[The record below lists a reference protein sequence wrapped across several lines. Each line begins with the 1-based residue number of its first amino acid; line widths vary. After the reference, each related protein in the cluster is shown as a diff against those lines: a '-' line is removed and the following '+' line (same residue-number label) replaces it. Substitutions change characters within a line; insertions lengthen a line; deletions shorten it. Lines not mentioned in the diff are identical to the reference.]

1 MLFLQGL
8 NVINNGNLYLS
19 ESQKSMPLSQETLS
33 LIDGLSS
40 EEKGAMQVYID
51 IAQKNK
57 NRRSKQFSQ
66 ALISALND
74 IYEI

>member
-19 ESQKSMPLSQETLS
+19 KSQKSMPLSQETLS